1 MPEPDT
7 ITLQHILIQKRDEA
21 EGIAQGL
28 LERAQGGE
36 DFEAL
41 MKEHSEDPGGGTYAM
56 LNSDVEGRTFTDHMS
71 ELNKRAEAMDMEL
84 REAVGSGKMDHESAE
99 AKMKAFVES
108 LQGEATNVDLPYPRA
123 TMVKAFGDVG
133 FSLDV
138 GGIGLAPFHEEDS
151 PFGWHVIRRIS

>member
-1 MPEPDT
+1 MTEPST

-21 EGIAQGL
+21 EDIAKGL
-28 LERAQGGE
+28 FERAQGGE

-56 LNSDVEGRTFTDHMS
+56 LNNGVEGRTFTDHMS
-71 ELNKRAEAMDMEL
+71 DLNKRAEAMDLEL
-84 REAVGSGKMDHESAE
+84 REAVSTGKMNHEEAE
-99 AKMKAFVES
+99 AKMKGFIEN
-108 LQGEATNVDLPYPRA
+108 LQGEAADVDLPYPRA

-133 FSLDV
+133 FALEV

-151 PFGWHVIRRIS
+151 PFGWHIIRRTN